1 MEKTRKKTKR
11 PPTQARAAR
20 PRSRVMREEIE
31 GARLGRRNII
41 LFLAALAAILLGFV
55 LLAHG
60 SMSLS
65 AILLVGGY
73 LVLVPWALLADGVR
87 RDSAEPEEEKA
98 EVR

>member
-1 MEKTRKKTKR
+1 MEKTRKKVKR
-11 PPTQARAAR
+11 PPAQARAGKPR
-20 PRSRVMREEIE
+20 PKAMRAEIE

-41 LFLAALAAILLGFV
+41 FFLAALAAILLGFV

-73 LVLVPWALLADGVR
+73 LVLVPWALLANGAR
-87 RDSAEPEEEKA
+87 RDSAAPAEEEA
-98 EVR
+98 G